1 MNIKRKIRE
10 HGLTLAQVAAKLKNQ
25 RGGKGITQSALS
37 AALNGNPSI
46 DKLQEI
52 ADVIGISLPE
62 LLSDGKYSSQINA
75 MIRVGDEV
83 FEAHDAKE
91 LKAVIK
97 KIEELL

>member
-10 HGLTLAQVAAKLKNQ
+10 HGLTLAQVAAELKNQ

-52 ADVIGISLPE
+52 ADIIGISLPE
-62 LLSDGKYSSQINA
+62 LLTDGKYSSNINA
-75 MIRVGDEV
+75 MIRVGNEV
-83 FEAHDAKE
+83 FEAHDAKS
-91 LKAVIK
+91 LMDIIK
-97 KIEELL
+97 KVEELL